1 MELIILGLG
10 GSVGA
15 VLSHLFEFI
24 SQRRGRALSTIA
36 SAQTVRRRPAELRSA
51 PRLVAFRPRPAEQK
65 RVHRSERCA

>member
-24 SQRRGRALSTIA
+24 SQRRGRALSTIV
-36 SAQTVRRRPAELRSA
+36 SAQTVLRRPPELQST
-51 PRLVAFRPRPAEQK
+51 PRLAEFRPRPADQK
-65 RVHRSERCA
+65 HVRRSEHCA